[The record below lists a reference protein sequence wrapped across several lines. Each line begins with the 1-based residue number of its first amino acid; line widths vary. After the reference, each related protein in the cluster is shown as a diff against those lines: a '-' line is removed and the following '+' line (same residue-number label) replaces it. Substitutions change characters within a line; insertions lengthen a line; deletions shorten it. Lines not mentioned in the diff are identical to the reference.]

1 MNKILLSFLF
11 CFISLATKAQI
22 TKDILEGAKVAVEIM
37 SLNKN
42 NQETESECNSNTADF
57 CIFNKMKE
65 TISVELKDKKS
76 ESEATMLIIPQEAQE
91 CTFEIEA
98 SIYQYKIINTKEKQ
112 GIFPKD
118 QRKSNPS
125 EPNYETRV
133 NFSGST

>member
-1 MNKILLSFLF
+1 MNKVLLSFVF

-37 SLNKN
+37 SLKKN

-57 CIFNKMKE
+57 CLLNKMKE

-76 ESEATMLIIPQEAQE
+76 DSEATMLIVPQDARE

-98 SIYQYKIINTKEKQ
+98 SIYQYKIINTKQKQVIRAGEKK
-112 GIFPKD
+112 IKPCD
-118 QRKSNPS
+118 
-125 EPNYETRV
+125 ELILTV
-133 NFSGST
+133 N